1 MKDTVAQR
9 KKKIYMKPAPT
20 ESYIQILAPDWV
32 SNKVTWYTI
41 VQKKLLKSNEFAVLV
56 RKELY

>member
-1 MKDTVAQR
+1 
-9 KKKIYMKPAPT
+9 
-20 ESYIQILAPDWV
+20 
-32 SNKVTWYTI
+32 